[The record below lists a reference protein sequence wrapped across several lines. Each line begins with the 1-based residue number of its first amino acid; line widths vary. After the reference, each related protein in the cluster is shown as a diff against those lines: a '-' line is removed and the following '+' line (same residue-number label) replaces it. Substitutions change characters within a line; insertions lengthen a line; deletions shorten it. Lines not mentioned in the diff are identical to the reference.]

1 MSFVIAID
9 GPAGSGKSTISKEIA
24 KKLNFTHIDTGA
36 MYRAVTLE
44 ALKRKIDVYNDNYDF
59 LNEIDINYELGKI
72 YLNGKDV
79 SDDVRSIDVT
89 NNVSIVAK
97 NKLVREKMTELQ
109 RIIAS
114 KNDSILDG
122 RDIGY
127 TVLPNADLK
136 IFLTASIDERAKR
149 RYLDN
154 LNRGINE
161 PIEIIKEDIKKRDYD
176 DENREISPLRMAH
189 DAILLDTSN
198 MKPDE
203 VIDTIINMVK
213 ERNR

>member
-176 DENREISPLRMAH
+176 DENRKISPLRMAH